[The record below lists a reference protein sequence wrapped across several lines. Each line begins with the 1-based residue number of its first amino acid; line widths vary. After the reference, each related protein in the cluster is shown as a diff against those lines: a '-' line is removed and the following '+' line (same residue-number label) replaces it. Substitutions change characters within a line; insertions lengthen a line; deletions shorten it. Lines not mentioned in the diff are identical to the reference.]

1 MAYQINKTD
10 GTIVATVADGQIDQ
24 LSTDLTLIGKN
35 YSGFGEYFNENLVK
49 MLENF
54 ASTTRPIHPI
64 RGQIWYDT
72 ADLKLKVYS
81 GTEFLPVSSAT
92 IANSQPATLGVGDL
106 WFNDV
111 DSQLYFFDGS
121 TPILLAPAYSTSQGL
136 SGIKVES
143 VLDTL
148 NQTRVITLFYNNGT
162 LLGIF
167 SKDTFTPKNAI
178 LGFSGSIIPGFNAGT
193 LSGMKFSVTVTNSE
207 SLGGVTAATYVRKD
221 TSNTVAGQLSIT
233 TDLGVVLGSAGQ
245 ANLKVNSGNVT
256 LSNASTDNNLILNVR
271 KGIDQEDALTILA
284 ATRTIELYKGFT
296 SSQVTVGGNLTVTGN
311 FTVEGTTTSVNTT
324 TLVIED
330 KNIEL
335 ANGSTSDATADGG
348 GITLKGATD
357 HTLIWTS
364 ASTAWNSSEHINLA
378 VGKEFKINGVTV
390 INGSSLGP
398 GITAIPGVT
407 SFGTQTVV
415 NIGPGAPPVT
425 EMRLQ
430 NHRISTVSSNYDI
443 ELEPDG
449 TGNVALIGSPKIT
462 GMADPTVAQD
472 AATKEYVDQTIET
485 RSLAFSMDLTDGKP
499 NSYIINQILN
509 ILAPVAEYRNG
520 TIARILCTLLSNS
533 TTSLDINPLV
543 SESTS
548 PFLTDLAGSTAS
560 AVVNVSVSIA
570 TVSAPSITTTRIIKE
585 FQLLAGAWTWT
596 NDTILPP

>member
-10 GTIVATVADGQIDQ
+10 GTIVSTVADGQVDQ
-24 LSTDLTLIGKN
+24 LSTDITLIGKN

-111 DSQLYFFDGS
+111 DRQLYFYDGS

-143 VLDTL
+143 ILDTL
-148 NQTRVITLFYNNGT
+148 NQTRVVTYLYNNGI

-167 SKDTFTPKNAI
+167 AKDAFTPKNAI
-178 LGFSGSIIPGFNAGT
+178 IGFAGSVIPGFNAGT
-193 LSGMKFSVTVTNSE
+193 LSGLKFAVTVTNSE

-233 TDLGVVLGSAGQ
+233 TDLGIVLGSAGQ

-256 LSNASTDNNLILNVR
+256 LSNASTDNDLILNVR
-271 KGIDQEDALTILA
+271 KGIDQEDAVKILA

-311 FTVEGTTTSVNTT
+311 LTVDGTTTSVNTT

-335 ANGSTSDATADGG
+335 ATGSTSDATADGG
-348 GITLKGATD
+348 GITLKGTTD
-357 HTLIWTS
+357 HTLTWTS
-364 ASTAWNSSEHINLA
+364 ASTAWNSSEHVNLA
-378 VGKEFKINGVTV
+378 AGKEFKIGGVTV

-415 NIGPGAPPVT
+415 NVGPGAPPVT

-443 ELEPDG
+443 ELAPDG
-449 TGNVALIGSPKIT
+449 SGNVALIGSPKIT
-462 GMADPTVAQD
+462 GLADPTLAQD
-472 AATKEYVDQTIET
+472 AATKEYVDDTIET

-499 NSYIINQILN
+499 NSYIIAQILN
-509 ILAPVAEYRNG
+509 NLAPVAEYRNG

-560 AVVNVSVSIA
+560 AVVNVSVTTA